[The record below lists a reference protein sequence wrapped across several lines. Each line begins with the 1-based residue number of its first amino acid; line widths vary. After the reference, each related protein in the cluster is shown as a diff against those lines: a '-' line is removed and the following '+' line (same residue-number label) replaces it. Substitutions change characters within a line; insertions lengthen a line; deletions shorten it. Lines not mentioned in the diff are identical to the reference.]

1 MKILLVGIEYV
12 GTTTIAN
19 LLAQWKTELTGEAF
33 YMGLIHDHSKLPH
46 TSGHPDD
53 TTLEEQQ
60 QILNLSPKL
69 KEMYHRYG
77 IYYHLH
83 HYVHDDD
90 LSIGLHIEESIYA
103 RHYYQYG
110 LEGDRFDRESTF
122 DQMEKR
128 IKQITDDPIIL
139 VHLTAE
145 PEVIKSRMVQL
156 KDSPEHSN
164 SPLREEDIEAIMSDY
179 QRLVDRSTIGPVI
192 KLDTSTDTPEQTLG
206 RLVPLLEP
214 HFTASDKHKID
225 EYKSSV

>member
-1 MKILLVGIEYV
+1 
-12 GTTTIAN
+12 
-19 LLAQWKTELTGEAF
+19 
-33 YMGLIHDHSKLPH
+33 
-46 TSGHPDD
+46 
-53 TTLEEQQ
+53 
-60 QILNLSPKL
+60 
-69 KEMYHRYG
+69 
-77 IYYHLH
+77 
-83 HYVHDDD
+83 
-90 LSIGLHIEESIYA
+90 
-103 RHYYQYG
+103 
-110 LEGDRFDRESTF
+110 
-122 DQMEKR
+122 MEKR